1 VTAWRALLAVLILAL
16 AWPAMAQEAQL
27 ADPQLEQR
35 ARDLA
40 REIRCVVCQ
49 AQSVADSDADIAKD
63 MRILI
68 REQIAAGRSDQ
79 EIRDYLVA
87 RYGDFVLFEPPFK
100 ASTYVLWIGPF
111 ALFGLALLGTVVFFR
126 RRAASPGAVT
136 ALSAEEQR
144 RVAELL
150 AEGDNQTLDK
160 GPGDKGLGDKGPG
173 DKGSGA

>member
-1 VTAWRALLAVLILAL
+1 MTAWRALFTALFLAL
-16 AWPAMAQEAQL
+16 AGPALAQEAQL
-27 ADPQLEQR
+27 DDPTLEQR

-63 MRILI
+63 MRTLI

-111 ALFGLALLGTVVFFR
+111 ALFGLALIGTVVFFR
-126 RRAASPGAVT
+126 RRAASPGAVK

-150 AEGDNQTLDK
+150 AEGDDQSM
-160 GPGDKGLGDKGPG
+160 